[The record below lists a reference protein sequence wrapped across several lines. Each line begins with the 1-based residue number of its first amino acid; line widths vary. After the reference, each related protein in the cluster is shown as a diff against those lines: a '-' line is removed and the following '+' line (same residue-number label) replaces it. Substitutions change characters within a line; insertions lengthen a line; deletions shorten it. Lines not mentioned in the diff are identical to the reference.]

1 MSLISISSLNKS
13 YGNRPVIK
21 DFSFNVEDGEFIS
34 LVGPYGCGKSTLFR
48 LISELDAKYEGEIT
62 INGVKPET
70 ARKERRIGYCFQ
82 KPTLLPW
89 RTVRENLLLPFDI
102 ASIRY
107 DETLL
112 NDYLSL
118 VGLLSFSNSSI
129 KELSGGMQQLTAII
143 RGLILNP
150 DILLLDEPL
159 SSIDEINREKI
170 QEKLLRIHN
179 DSKKT
184 TLMITH
190 SINEAV
196 FLSDRVIVLSSR
208 PMTIKGVVEIK
219 FKERNKTLRYSDEYI
234 KTVKKIRDLLE
245 NE

>member
-21 DFSFNVEDGEFIS
+21 DFSLNVEDGEFIS

-48 LISELDAKYEGEIT
+48 LISALDAKYEGEIT

-70 ARKERRIGYCFQ
+70 ARQERRIGYCFQ

-129 KELSGGMQQLTAII
+129 KELSGGMQQLAAII

-208 PMTIKGVVEIK
+208 PMTIKGVVEIE
-219 FKERNKTLRYSDEYI
+219 FKERNKTFRYSDEYI
-234 KTVKKIRDLLE
+234 QTVKKIRDLLE

>member
-1 MSLISISSLNKS
+1 MSSISISSLNKS
-13 YGNRPVIK
+13 YCNRPVIK
-21 DFSFNVEDGEFIS
+21 DFSFKVEDGEFIS

-48 LISELDAKYEGEIT
+48 LISALDAKYEGEIT
-62 INGVKPET
+62 INGVEPET

-170 QEKLLRIHN
+170 QEKLLRVHN

-184 TLMITH
+184 ILMITH

-196 FLSDRVIVLSSR
+196 FLSDRVIVLSSC

-219 FKERNKTLRYSDEYI
+219 LKERNKTLRYSDEYI
-234 KTVKKIRDLLE
+234 QTVKKIRDLLE